1 MKNTLAQGSLCHRSL
16 LSLFRL
22 PEILIEVLPVHPEL
36 IHQNPVDKETGV
48 CGGGGEKRRGR
59 DWEVGEVNN
68 SMLHHR

>member
-1 MKNTLAQGSLCHRSL
+1 
-16 LSLFRL
+16 LFRL

-68 SMLHHR
+68 SMLHHRQWGCSLGSLEKPVRL